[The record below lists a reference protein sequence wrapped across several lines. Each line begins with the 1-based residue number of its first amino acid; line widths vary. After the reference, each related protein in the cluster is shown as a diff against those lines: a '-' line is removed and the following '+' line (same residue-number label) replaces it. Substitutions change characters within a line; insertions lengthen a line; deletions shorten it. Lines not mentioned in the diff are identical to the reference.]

1 MAAKMV
7 TIAEVAKLA
16 GVSLGTVSRVINS
29 RGGEIKISEKTREKV
44 LQAAAALGYTPN
56 PFASA
61 LRSKKTGIIGAVIR
75 DINEP
80 FLRKIIRDIQKECHA
95 RGLEILIGHAGYEL
109 STAERQMNMM
119 MQHLFDGVFIVGNL
133 PGDEKLLNQIHE
145 RKVPAVSVTGTSSEN
160 IIHVDSDSIHGTRLA
175 MEYLHS
181 LGHRRIAF
189 LGNEDHA
196 GVPDRLRTYGE
207 FVQRHDLHCPPEY
220 IRRAIRSSG
229 EAIVG
234 AMDLMRLPQPP
245 TAILCTSDTLALG
258 AMSGV
263 WQLGLQVPRDISIM
277 GYDDID
283 EGRDSFPSL
292 TTVRQ
297 PTDVMAREA
306 MSLLAGLI
314 ESSPEGDERAL
325 GASVEPELIVR
336 ASCTPPESGD

>member
-1 MAAKMV
+1 MASKMV
-7 TIAEVAKLA
+7 TIADVAKLA
-16 GVSLGTVSRVINS
+16 GVSLGTVSRVMNS
-29 RGGEIKISEKTREKV
+29 RDGDIKISVKTRENV

-80 FLRKIIRDIQKECHA
+80 FLRKIIRDVQKECHE
-95 RGLEILIGHAGYEL
+95 RGLEMLIGHAAYEL

-133 PGDEKLLNQIHE
+133 PGDEKLLRQIHD
-145 RKVPAVSVTGTSSEN
+145 KSVPAVSITGTASEN
-160 IIHVDSDSIHGTRLA
+160 VTHVDSDNIHGASLA
-175 MEYLHS
+175 MDHLLS

-189 LGNEDHA
+189 LGNEEHA
-196 GVPDRLRTYGE
+196 GVAERLHTYRE
-207 FVQRHDLHCPPEY
+207 FVRRHELPCPPGY
-220 IRRAIRSSG
+220 LRRTVHSGG
-229 EAIVG
+229 EAIVE
-234 AMDLMRLPQPP
+234 AKALMRLPQPP
-245 TAILCTSDTLALG
+245 TAMLCASDVLALG

-263 WQLGLQVPRDISIM
+263 WQLGCQIPRDVSIM

-283 EGRDSFPSL
+283 EGGDSYPSL

-306 MSLLAGLI
+306 MRLLTDRIG
-314 ESSPEGDERAL
+314 GGERAP
-325 GASVEPELIVR
+325 GVAVKPELVVR
-336 ASCTPPESGD
+336 GSCAGPGEAR